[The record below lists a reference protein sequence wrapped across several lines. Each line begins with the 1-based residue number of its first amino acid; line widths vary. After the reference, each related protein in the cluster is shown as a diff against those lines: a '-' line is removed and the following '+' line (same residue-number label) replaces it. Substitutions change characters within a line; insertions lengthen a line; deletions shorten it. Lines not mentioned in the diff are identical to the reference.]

1 MSIEISWTFDEMKIN
16 KTKYNSY
23 VLVETMKTEAY
34 QNAMSIGITQ
44 YHYIYNILTAV
55 NQFSGN
61 NSTFMIPQKF
71 WVEKH

>member
-1 MSIEISWTFDEMKIN
+1 MFLCSYVPMFLCSYVPMFLC
-16 KTKYNSY
+16 SY

-34 QNAMSIGITQ
+34 QNAESIGITQ

-61 NSTFMIPQKF
+61 NSTIMIPQKF